1 MKGIE
6 IRDISVQQQISI
18 QAGFYRWF
26 MPSELVQELRIPI
39 NDCKYIEDQGYL
51 VYVGI
56 AKNMRQRM
64 VWHVTQKHLP
74 SSVKSGFLSTL
85 RQTLCGLA
93 KVSMDDTDTVDRI
106 INQMF
111 VEFEYCNSK
120 EEAHNK
126 ELDSLKNY
134 VLPLNIM
141 GNQHPF
147 TKELKRLRKESKKKA
162 LLRISPEKKEQDV

>member
-6 IRDISVQQQISI
+6 IRDANIQQQIST

-26 MPSELVQELRIPI
+26 MPSELAQELRVPI
-39 NDCKYIEDQGYL
+39 DECEYVEDQGYL

-56 AKNMRQRM
+56 AKSMRQRL

-85 RQTLCGLA
+85 RQTLSGLA
-93 KVSMDDTDTVDRI
+93 RVPMDDTGTVDHI
-106 INQMF
+106 IDQMF
-111 VEFEYCNSK
+111 VEFEYCGSK
-120 EEAHNK
+120 EEAHSI
-126 ELDSLKNY
+126 EQECFQTY

-147 TKELKRLRKESKKKA
+147 TKELKRLRKESKTKA
-162 LLRISPEKKEQDV
+162 LLITENN

>member
-1 MKGIE
+1 
-6 IRDISVQQQISI
+6 
-18 QAGFYRWF
+18 
-26 MPSELVQELRIPI
+26 MPSELAQELRVPV
-39 NDCKYIEDQGYL
+39 DGCQYVEDQGYL

-56 AKNMRQRM
+56 AKSMRQRL

-85 RQTLCGLA
+85 RQTLSGLA
-93 KVSMDDTDTVDRI
+93 RVPMDDTDTVDRI

-111 VEFEYCNSK
+111 VEFEYCESK
-120 EEAHNK
+120 EEAHSIEK
-126 ELDSLKNY
+126 ECFQTY

-147 TKELKRLRKESKKKA
+147 TKELKRLRKESKSKA
-162 LLRISPEKKEQDV
+162 LLKM

>member
-1 MKGIE
+1 MRGNE
-6 IRDISVQQQISI
+6 IRDIAVQEQISVQP
-18 QAGFYRWF
+18 GFYRWF
-26 MPSELVQELRIPI
+26 MPAELVQELSVPI
-39 NDCKYIEDQGYL
+39 DKCKYIEDQGYL

-56 AKNMRQRM
+56 AKNMRQRL
-64 VWHVTQKHLP
+64 VWHVTQKHLS

-85 RQTLCGLA
+85 RQTLSGLA

-111 VEFEYCNSK
+111 VELEYCDSK

-126 ELDSLKNY
+126 ESDSLKNY

-147 TKELKRLRKESKKKA
+147 TKELKRLRKESKQKA
-162 LLRISPEKKEQDV
+162 LLRINLEKKELDV